1 MTTTASFRGEWFRTG
16 DRAFRDGNGRFFFDG
31 RRSDV
36 LKVAGENVS
45 TVEVEA
51 VLTAHPGVLE
61 ASVVGAPDAVR
72 DEVPVGFVV
81 PSDLQ
86 SPPTVEELLGWC
98 ESRLGKAKQPREI
111 TLLDE
116 LPRTSVGKIR
126 KFFAERRGVASMT
139 TLSDGLMA
147 ALDASIEDVS
157 KASTLPAELY
167 TSADVLALETEA
179 IFMKEWLCV
188 GRAERIPNVGDWF
201 TVTIV
206 DEPLIIARN
215 KAGDVCAMSAVCQHR
230 AMQVCEGEG
239 NSTTFKCPY
248 HHWNYGLD
256 GRLLGAPAMERTE
269 AFNKADFGLPQL
281 RVEEWLGFVFVN
293 FDQDASPLAP
303 TLERYSPF
311 VHNYDLE
318 NAVCPWHL
326 HLGGNAVE
334 LESDVRELQRRLSR
348 QPAARVRAGFLPV
361 KLVGLPCSLERR
373 LKRHLSNRRIHAHR
387 RWFQRHTPRDHGGLP
402 RPDGG
407 RTDTFDV
414 CTDATD
420 AVLRYRTGPMLLLP
434 HPSHRSRDD

>member
-1 MTTTASFRGEWFRTG
+1 
-16 DRAFRDGNGRFFFDG
+16 
-31 RRSDV
+31 
-36 LKVAGENVS
+36 
-45 TVEVEA
+45 
-51 VLTAHPGVLE
+51 
-61 ASVVGAPDAVR
+61 
-72 DEVPVGFVV
+72 
-81 PSDLQ
+81 
-86 SPPTVEELLGWC
+86 
-98 ESRLGKAKQPREI
+98 
-111 TLLDE
+111 
-116 LPRTSVGKIR
+116 
-126 KFFAERRGVASMT
+126 MT

-256 GRLLGAPAMERTE
+256 GRLLGAPAMERSE

-318 NAVCPWHL
+318 NAVCPGTFTLEGMPWNWKVMFENFNDGYHANRL
-326 HLGGNAVE
+326 HEYVQDFCPSNLSDFPVPWSDDSNVIFRTGGYT
-334 LESDVRELQRRLSR
+334 
-348 QPAARVRAGFLPV
+348 
-361 KLVGLPCSLERR
+361 
-373 LKRHLSNRRIHAHR
+373 HI
-387 RWFQRHTPRDHGGLP
+387 
-402 RPDGG
+402 DGG
-407 RTDTFDV
+407 FNATHRVIMEVFPDLTEEERTRSTFALMPPTLCFGTAPDQCFFFLIRPTGPETIDV
-414 CTDATD
+414 EIGYIFHPSALDDPLFEQKMALSDAGVQVFVDQDQDATTKVQRGLRSRF
-420 AVLRYRTGPMLLLP
+420 APRGRYSWQEESHIQFNRWLVQRYRA
-434 HPSHRSRDD
+434 SAVAAS

>member
-1 MTTTASFRGEWFRTG
+1 
-16 DRAFRDGNGRFFFDG
+16 
-31 RRSDV
+31 
-36 LKVAGENVS
+36 
-45 TVEVEA
+45 
-51 VLTAHPGVLE
+51 
-61 ASVVGAPDAVR
+61 
-72 DEVPVGFVV
+72 
-81 PSDLQ
+81 
-86 SPPTVEELLGWC
+86 
-98 ESRLGKAKQPREI
+98 
-111 TLLDE
+111 
-116 LPRTSVGKIR
+116 
-126 KFFAERRGVASMT
+126 MT

-318 NAVCPWHL
+318 NAVCPGTFTLEGMPWNWKVMFENFNDGYHANRL
-326 HLGGNAVE
+326 HEYVQDFCPSNLSDFPVPWSDDSNVIFRTGGYT
-334 LESDVRELQRRLSR
+334 
-348 QPAARVRAGFLPV
+348 
-361 KLVGLPCSLERR
+361 
-373 LKRHLSNRRIHAHR
+373 HI
-387 RWFQRHTPRDHGGLP
+387 
-402 RPDGG
+402 DGG
-407 RTDTFDV
+407 FNATHRVIMKVFPDLTEEERTRSTFALMPPTLCFGTAPDQCFFFLIRPTGPETIDV
-414 CTDATD
+414 EIGYIFHPSALDDPLFDQKMALSDAGVQVFVDQDQDATTKVQRGLRSRF
-420 AVLRYRTGPMLLLP
+420 APRGRYSWQEESHIQFNRWLVQRYRASGVAAP
-434 HPSHRSRDD
+434 

>member
-1 MTTTASFRGEWFRTG
+1 
-16 DRAFRDGNGRFFFDG
+16 
-31 RRSDV
+31 
-36 LKVAGENVS
+36 
-45 TVEVEA
+45 
-51 VLTAHPGVLE
+51 
-61 ASVVGAPDAVR
+61 
-72 DEVPVGFVV
+72 
-81 PSDLQ
+81 
-86 SPPTVEELLGWC
+86 
-98 ESRLGKAKQPREI
+98 
-111 TLLDE
+111 
-116 LPRTSVGKIR
+116 
-126 KFFAERRGVASMT
+126 MT

-311 VHNYDLE
+311 VQNYDLE
-318 NAVCPWHL
+318 NAVCPGTFTLEGMPWNWKVMFENFNDGYHANRL
-326 HLGGNAVE
+326 HEYVQDFCPSNLSDFPVPWNDDSNVIFRTGGYTHIDGGFNATHRVIMEVFPDLTDEERTRSTFALMPPTLCFGTAPDQCFFFLIRPTGPETIDVE
-334 LESDVRELQRRLSR
+334 IGYIFHPSALDDPLFEQKVALSDAGVQVFVDQDQEATTKVQRGLRSRFAPRGRYSWQEESHIQFNRWLVQRY
-348 QPAARVRAGFLPV
+348 RAG
-361 KLVGLPCSLERR
+361 
-373 LKRHLSNRRIHAHR
+373 
-387 RWFQRHTPRDHGGLP
+387 
-402 RPDGG
+402 
-407 RTDTFDV
+407 
-414 CTDATD
+414 
-420 AVLRYRTGPMLLLP
+420 AVAA
-434 HPSHRSRDD
+434 S